1 MFKYAIQIVFRRK
14 LRTFL
19 TSLGVTIAVIL
30 LSFIILGMRGLDTL
44 LVSEF
49 TSRFSPKEI
58 MLSVQDYGFIGM
70 GGSMEMP
77 EEDDEEEIVTIM
89 NQDFIKKVKAMEEIE
104 SAKGLLII
112 MGMDVSVEGYNRNF
126 ENAIMSGLDTDKD
139 DKFLSEFIAGE
150 DKLENGGAY
159 ISQFVLNYY
168 NAEPE
173 DLIGKK
179 ITVFPSPASLFSLK
193 SKGLVNKEYE
203 FEITGIFDP
212 GFDRNDIIL
221 TTNDAKEML
230 ADLGSFDSAD
240 EYLQDIGYDNVILE
254 VKDEEKVPEIA
265 EYISEEYGIHVI
277 TSEDL
282 LSFLKTITNAL
293 TFSLILFGIVSAVVA
308 SIGII
313 NTMIM
318 SIYEQTREIGIIK
331 AIGASNFQVFSIFL
345 IQSAMIGLIGG
356 AIGLGFV
363 YLSMYIS
370 DPFLVEILAEN
381 GFTVEKFFEFDLLL
395 TIGIISVSILVGM
408 LAGVY
413 PAMKAARLDPVRA
426 LKYE

>member
-19 TSLGVTIAVIL
+19 TSLGVTIAVVL

-44 LVSEF
+44 LVNEF
-49 TSRFSPKEI
+49 TSRFSPKEV
-58 MLSVQDYGFIGM
+58 MLSVQDYSFGM
-70 GGSMEMP
+70 GPAMEATHN
-77 EEDDEEEIVTIM
+77 EDEEEKVVTIM
-89 NQDFIKKVKAMEEIE
+89 NKEFIEEISE
-104 SAKGLLII
+104 MDEVEEIKGMLIL
-112 MGMDVSVEGYNRNF
+112 MGMDISVEGFTKKF
-126 ENAIMSGLDTDKD
+126 ENAIISGLDTKKD
-139 DKFLSEFIAGE
+139 DKYLAKFVEGE
-150 DKLENGGAY
+150 DSLEDGGAY

-168 NAEPE
+168 NIEPNE
-173 DLIGKK
+173 ILGKK
-179 ITVFPSPASLFSLK
+179 LKIFPSASSLFTLK
-193 SKGLVNKEYE
+193 SKGLVDKEYD
-203 FEITGIFDP
+203 FTITGIFDP
-212 GFDRNDIIL
+212 GMDRNDLIL
-221 TTNDAKEML
+221 TTSNAKTIL
-230 ADLGSFDSAD
+230 ADLGGFESAE
-240 EYLQDIGYDNVILE
+240 EYLQEIGYDMAILT
-254 VKDEEKVPEIA
+254 VADEDKVSEIS
-265 EYISEEYGIHVI
+265 EYISEEYGISTI

-293 TFSLILFGIVSAVVA
+293 TFSLILFGVVSAIVA

-331 AIGASNFQVFSIFL
+331 AIGASNYQVFSIFL

-363 YLSMYIS
+363 YTSMYIA

-381 GFTVEKFFEFDLLL
+381 GFTTEKFFEFDLLL
-395 TIGIISVSILVGM
+395 TIAIISVSILVGM

-413 PAMKAARLDPVRA
+413 PAMKAARLDPVKA